1 MCDLLKCKQHG
12 DSEQLGGALVVW
24 LTLWILLPI
33 TVCGVVYRYDRLFR
47 VVCGP

>member
-12 DSEQLGGALVVW
+12 DSGQSAGALVVG
-24 LTLWILLPI
+24 LTLWILLPAM
-33 TVCGVVYRYDRLFR
+33 VCGVVYSCDRLYR